1 MPRFPVWQEF
11 IRLKSAQFERDL
23 ERQKPVGM
31 KDIGRK
37 GRHQFIREAW
47 TFMRQHNHPEK
58 VFVIERLRKIK
69 YEGRLARRS
78 VFREGDIEYRI
89 GYYVVGRI
97 GQMRGRW
104 AWGQFCP
111 LIPRRDFPR
120 LLRKA
125 KRERT
130 IR

>member
-1 MPRFPVWQEF
+1 MPHYNV
-11 IRLKSAQFERDL
+11 S
-23 ERQKPVGM
+23 
-31 KDIGRK
+31 
-37 GRHQFIREAW
+37 
-47 TFMRQHNHPEK
+47 EK
-58 VFVIERLRKIK
+58 VLVIERLRKIK

-78 VFREGDIEYRI
+78 VVRAGDIEYRI
-89 GYYVVGRI
+89 GYHVFGRI

-104 AWGQFCP
+104 ASGQFCP
-111 LIPRRDFPR
+111 LIPQRDFPK